1 MVIGGGMAG
10 MTAALELG
18 NQGFVTHLVEREGEL
33 GGNLQHLHY
42 QLDGSNPQAKLR
54 ATIDEV
60 SSHPNIRLRL
70 NSKVTQVDGFYG
82 NFESKVAN
90 GSGEEEIVR
99 HGVIIVATGAQERK
113 PTEYLYGEDP
123 SVMTQNELEGKL
135 ADGDPSVKNL
145 KRVVMIQC
153 VGSREPDRPWC
164 SRICCSHAVK
174 NSLKIKEQSPDA
186 EVYVLYRDL
195 RTYGLR
201 EKYYGEARE
210 KGVRFLRYDTDRKPT
225 VAKAGDR
232 FQVTTFDRMLNR
244 EVMLDAD
251 LVVLSTGIVPNEDSD
266 DQGQMLKCSL
276 SQEKFF
282 LEAHM
287 KLRPVDFQTDGVF
300 MCGLAHW
307 PKSVDE
313 SISQACATAS
323 RAATILSQ
331 EELDLEGAVS
341 SVIDA
346 NCDGCA
352 YCVEPCPADAITLLE
367 YVSDGAVKKTI
378 EVNVSLCKGCGSC
391 QATCP
396 KKGVEIKHF
405 KLEQIEAMI
414 NAALER

>member
-1 MVIGGGMAG
+1 M
-10 MTAALELG
+10 
-18 NQGFVTHLVEREGEL
+18 
-33 GGNLQHLHY
+33 
-42 QLDGSNPQAKLR
+42 
-54 ATIDEV
+54 
-60 SSHPNIRLRL
+60 
-70 NSKVTQVDGFYG
+70 
-82 NFESKVAN
+82 
-90 GSGEEEIVR
+90 
-99 HGVIIVATGAQERK
+99 
-113 PTEYLYGEDP
+113 
-123 SVMTQNELEGKL
+123 
-135 ADGDPSVKNL
+135 KNL

-174 NSLKIKEQSPDA
+174 NSLKLKELSPDT
-186 EVYVLYRDL
+186 EVYVLYRDI
-195 RTYGLR
+195 RTYGTR
-201 EKYYGEARE
+201 EKYYGEARDQ
-210 KGVRFLRYDTDRKPT
+210 GVRFLRYDTDRKPE
-225 VAKAGDR
+225 VEKNGDGLR
-232 FQVTTFDRMLNR
+232 VTTFDRMLNR
-244 EVMLDAD
+244 EVKLDAD
-251 LVVLSTGIVPNEDSD
+251 MVVLSTGIIPNEDSD

-331 EELDLEGAVS
+331 EELELEGAVS
-341 SVIDA
+341 AVIDA

-352 YCVEPCPADAITLLE
+352 YCVEPCPADAITLFE
-367 YVSDGAVKKTI
+367 YMSDGAVKKTI
-378 EVNVSLCKGCGSC
+378 EVNESLCKGCGSC